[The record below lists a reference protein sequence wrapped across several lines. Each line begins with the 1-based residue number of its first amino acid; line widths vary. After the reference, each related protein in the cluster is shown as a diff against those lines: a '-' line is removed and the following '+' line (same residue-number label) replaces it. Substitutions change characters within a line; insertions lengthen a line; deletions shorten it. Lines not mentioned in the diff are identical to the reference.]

1 MDVFGKLSEM
11 ISQVGYSPISQS
23 QASKPTYTLHTVLR
37 DLCNM
42 AKRETKNPKVE
53 SSSKNAMPQE
63 VHISAD
69 DADVSYWDFLTLR
82 NYLEKITE
90 LIDTELSLLLGK
102 NTHFAPWAND
112 NSRTLSEVVSLLS
125 SLSKKYPNLPPPPKA
140 VARPQAKDMVG
151 RGKIESAIA
160 NTLSVLVGNGARYG
174 EILDTIAER
183 LLDNEELLV
192 ELDKQVE
199 NKKCD
204 RKIND
209 KKSLIPRTI
218 VQSYLKF
225 KNDTELGTHRV
236 PTLARFLKDMNA
248 INSFSD
254 ISDEM
259 LIKRLQAV

>member
-11 ISQVGYSPISQS
+11 ISEVGYSPISQS

-42 AKRETKNPKVE
+42 AKRETKNPKSE
-53 SSSKNAMPQE
+53 ASSKSVTPQE

-69 DADVSYWDFLTLR
+69 DADVSYWNFLKLR
-82 NYLEKITE
+82 IYLEEITV
-90 LIDTELSLLLGK
+90 LIDAELSLLVGK
-102 NTHFAPWAND
+102 NTHFTPWGSD
-112 NSRTLSEVVSLLS
+112 NSRTQSEVISLLN

-140 VARPQAKDMVG
+140 EARPQAKDMVG
-151 RGKIESAIA
+151 KGKIESAIA

-174 EILDTIAER
+174 EILDSIAER
-183 LLDNEELLV
+183 LVDNEELLI

-204 RKIND
+204 CKIND

-225 KNDTELGTHRV
+225 KNNNELGTDSV
-236 PTLARFLKDMNA
+236 PTLAKFLEEMKALNK
-248 INSFSD
+248 FSD
-254 ISDEM
+254 DSDET
-259 LIKRLQAV
+259 LIKRLQTV